1 MEEIFF
7 TPNTHM
13 EDTIFTPFTELT
25 DQTWENLRKTYN
37 ISEEEIII
45 NKVKQLREK
54 HCLSFN
60 EALEIIKIV
69 EIKKEFENIS
79 NDISRIPDNISDLK
93 YYLG

>member
-7 TPNTHM
+7 TPNEHI
-13 EDTIFTPFTELT
+13 EDTIFMPFTELT
-25 DQTWENLRKTYN
+25 D
-37 ISEEEIII
+37 EEVII
-45 NKVKQLREK
+45 NKVKQIREK

-60 EALEIIKIV
+60 EALEVVKIV
-69 EIKKEFENIS
+69 ETRKALESIG